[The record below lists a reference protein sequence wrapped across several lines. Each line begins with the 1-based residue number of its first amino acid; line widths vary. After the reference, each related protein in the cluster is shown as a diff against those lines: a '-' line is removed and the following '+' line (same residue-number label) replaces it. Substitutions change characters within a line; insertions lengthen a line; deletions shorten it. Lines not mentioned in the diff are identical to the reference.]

1 MKKAILAASFGTT
14 FPDTLERTIAA
25 IEADLAKAFPDRVLR
40 RAFTSGMVIRR
51 LQEREGLET
60 DTVPQALE
68 RLRREG
74 CGDIIIQ
81 PTHVMNGDEYDKLRA
96 LAAPYRTAFSR
107 FALGAPLLTS
117 TQDYRETAAALL
129 ARLPEQE
136 PRQAVVL
143 MGHGTAHHANAVY
156 AALEYVL
163 RDAGRRDIAIGTVEG
178 YPEFGEI
185 CRRLEEMGDIRQVV
199 CLPLMV
205 VAGDHARNDLA
216 GGEGSWCARLA
227 ARGYRVRCIL
237 EGLGENPAIRAI
249 FVRHAR
255 EAAEY
260 TPLTEEGTS

>member
-1 MKKAILAASFGTT
+1 MKKAILAVSFGTT
-14 FPDTLERTIAA
+14 FHDTLEKNIAA
-25 IEADLAKAFPDRVLR
+25 IENDLAAAFPDRALR

-143 MGHGTAHHANAVY
+143 MGHGTVHHANAVY
-156 AALEYVL
+156 AALWTATRNLE
-163 RDAGRRDIAIGTVEG
+163 RSAADWRRWGASGR
-178 YPEFGEI
+178 
-185 CRRLEEMGDIRQVV
+185 
-199 CLPLMV
+199 
-205 VAGDHARNDLA
+205 
-216 GGEGSWCARLA
+216 WCA
-227 ARGYRVRCIL
+227 C
-237 EGLGENPAIRAI
+237 P
-249 FVRHAR
+249 
-255 EAAEY
+255 
-260 TPLTEEGTS
+260 